1 MGEDIYAA
9 KGNSAD
15 SVTTYQNEPAAPRPS
30 PILEVSPDRGN
41 FLRFLNAA
49 IKGTVKG
56 IPVYM
61 KLRDTDG
68 NLLPINT
75 ELKLELEVAGM
86 DKEMVVSETV
96 KSIDSYRT
104 LSLSDQRD
112 TDNIDSTKLTL
123 QFPDAAPK
131 SGPAPNVDVRD
142 IDALYVTIESAVKV
156 DWANSEF
163 YFDSDYVQSFGR

>member
-15 SVTTYQNEPAAPRPS
+15 AVTTYQNEPNAPRPS
-30 PILEVSPDRGN
+30 PILGVSPDRGN
-41 FLRFLNAA
+41 FLRFLNAV

-68 NLLPINT
+68 NLLPVNT
-75 ELKLELEVAGM
+75 ELKIELEVAGM

-104 LSLSDQRD
+104 LSLSEQRN

-123 QFPDAAPK
+123 QFPDAAPE
-131 SGPAPNVDVRD
+131 SGPAPKVDVRD
-142 IDALYVTIESAVKV
+142 IDALYVTIDSAVQV
-156 DWANSEF
+156 DWAESEL